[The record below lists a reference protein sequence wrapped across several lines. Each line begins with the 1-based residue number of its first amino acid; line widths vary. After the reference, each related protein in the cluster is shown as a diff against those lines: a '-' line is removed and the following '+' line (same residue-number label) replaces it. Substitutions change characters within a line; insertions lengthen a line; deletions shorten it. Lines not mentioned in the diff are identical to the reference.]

1 MLLDLATHQ
10 LLLHFPAFSLIVR
23 GFFIILNGIFQ
34 THWKKKRK
42 KKQKKKKSRGFQVDN
57 EGDIFIMMAELQS
70 SPTKSA
76 AGQHVLG
83 NGFKISTDIFRQS
96 KESVLTDE
104 RHRSD

>member
-1 MLLDLATHQ
+1 MEEKAEEK
-10 LLLHFPAFSLIVR
+10 A
-23 GFFIILNGIFQ
+23 
-34 THWKKKRK
+34 KE
-42 KKQKKKKSRGFQVDN
+42 KKSRGFQVDN

-96 KESVLTDE
+96 KKSVLTDE